1 MQTTKTEKEDSCLH
15 FQSPL
20 LNQADRRYPLAVK
33 ATSSYITLNHQEG
46 IILLKKKK
54 KKGNKKNYFEALERR
69 NNTSISCYIYK
80 RIHTHTHTHTH
91 IYIYENFCTIKVTF
105 KETIAGQNAF

>member
-54 KKGNKKNYFEALERR
+54 KKERR
-69 NNTSISCYIYK
+69 KITLRPWK
-80 RIHTHTHTHTH
+80 GG
-91 IYIYENFCTIKVTF
+91 IKI
-105 KETIAGQNAF
+105 KSNQ